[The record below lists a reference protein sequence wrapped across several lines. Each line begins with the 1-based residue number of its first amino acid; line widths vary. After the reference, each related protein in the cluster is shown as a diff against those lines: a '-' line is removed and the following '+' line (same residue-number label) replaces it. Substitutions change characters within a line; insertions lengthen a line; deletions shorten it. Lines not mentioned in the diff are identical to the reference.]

1 MSTLKIEIIKND
13 TVLNSKSM
21 DYYDDK
27 EFFTA
32 LVTLCDRLSVD
43 VPLWTTHEERVLKKQ
58 GYFDIEIENSEV
70 LRISSY

>member
-13 TVLNSKSM
+13 IVLNSECM
-21 DYYDDK
+21 DYHNDK

-32 LVTLCDRLSVD
+32 LVIVCDKLNAEI
-43 VPLWTTHEERVLKKQ
+43 PLWTTQEERVLKKQ
-58 GYFDIEIENSEV
+58 GYFDIETENSEV